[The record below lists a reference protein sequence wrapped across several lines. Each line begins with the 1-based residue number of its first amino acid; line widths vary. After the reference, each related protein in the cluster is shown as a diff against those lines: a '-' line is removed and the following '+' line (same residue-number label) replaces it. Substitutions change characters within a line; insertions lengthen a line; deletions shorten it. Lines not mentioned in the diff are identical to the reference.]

1 MAEPNNKQANN
12 AQKTAADDAH
22 PYANWLTRNL
32 AIITILLT
40 IFGFLSSGSVGIWY
54 ASGAYHTIITAIESL
69 QIDNKAIKASIESL
83 RRNQKSDIES
93 VRREAKENN
102 NAIRNDIKRIDNRLD
117 GMDRRLSIIEG
128 RISNLSNDENA
139 PKKTAQPITH

>member
-54 ASGAYHTIITAIESL
+54 ASGAYHNIIT
-69 QIDNKAIKASIESL
+69 SIESL

-93 VRREAKENN
+93 VRKETTE
-102 NAIRNDIKRIDNRLD
+102 IRNDIKRIDNRLD